1 MKSLLTPL
9 LLAALL
15 AIPAALPAA
24 EPSEGDWTPL
34 FNGENL
40 DGWEHVGPGKFVV
53 EDGLMK
59 TEGGMGLLWFAGEK
73 FGDCT
78 IRVVFKTTKRADN
91 SGVYIRI
98 ADKPDDPWFAVH
110 HGYEVQIIDGDQP
123 LRMTGSVYSFAPA
136 KAKPSKPSGE
146 WNTLE
151 ITLDGNLVHTKLNG
165 EDVADFNPA
174 DPVPK
179 LNPRGGMGDPEPG
192 PRPEAGY
199 LGLQNHDEDSTVYF
213 KEVAVRK
220 N

>member
-1 MKSLLTPL
+1 MKS
-9 LLAALL
+9 LAALL
-15 AIPAALPAA
+15 VCFATLFAPATLFA
-24 EPSEGDWTPL
+24 EEGEWRQL

-40 DGWEHVGPGKFVV
+40 DGWEHVGPGKFVI
-53 EDGLMK
+53 EDGALK
-59 TEGGMGLLWFAGEK
+59 TEGGMGLLWFASEK

-78 IRVVFKTTKRADN
+78 IRVVFKTTKRRDN

-98 ADKPDDPWFAVH
+98 ADKPDDPWYAVH

-123 LRMTGSVYSFAPA
+123 LRMTGSIYSFAPA

-165 EDVADFNPA
+165 EAVADFNPA

-199 LGLQNHDEDSTVYF
+199 IGLQNHDEDSTVYF
-213 KEVAVRK
+213 KEVAVKK